1 MSERSAF
8 DKLHVEDSEKDDLG
22 GVLEQLNLPP
32 AVVTYVRE
40 HKRLVQ
46 TVIAAVVVII
56 VVLSLYRSYRLDKIE
71 DAASALSVAV
81 SLEDSEAKLGK
92 LSEVTVKYKGTT
104 SALWAK
110 INSGHELIKTGKS
123 QEAVT
128 LYRDILDEIDDDS
141 ALYPLVS
148 SGLAQGYEKIGEF
161 AEAAGEYEKIKAI
174 DGYQSIGYLGLARI
188 SEEQGEN
195 GKAIAIYEEYLSTLM
210 NVNEQ
215 GQKGLVEEKIA
226 RLKAIQ

>member
-46 TVIAAVVVII
+46 TGIAAVVVII
-56 VVLSLYRSYRLDKIE
+56 VVLSLYGSYRQDKIE
-71 DAASALSVAV
+71 EAASALSVAV
-81 SLEDSEAKLGK
+81 SLENSEPKIDKLM
-92 LSEVTVKYKGTT
+92 EVAEKYKGTK

-110 INSGHELIKTGKS
+110 INGGHELIKAGKS

-128 LYRDILDEIDDDS
+128 LYRDILDEIDEDS
-141 ALYPLVS
+141 ALFPLVS
-148 SGLAQGYEKIGEF
+148 AGLAQCYEKTGDF
-161 AEAAGEYEKIKAI
+161 TKAANEYENIKEI
-174 DGYQSIGYLGLARI
+174 EGYQGIGYLGLASI

-195 GKAIAIYEEYLSTLM
+195 GKAIAIYKEYLSTLM